1 MATFVGQ
8 QENIIDAI
16 KSLIELDFDAIE
28 AYDAAINRLEN
39 ELYKKAMKEFKSD
52 HERHIRELRQYLEAN
67 NEEAPLE
74 ADIKSILTQGKV
86 AIAALVGDKTV
97 LRAMKS
103 NEEDTNA
110 AYECMIKHRGVSGQ
124 LADILKRGLE
134 DERKH
139 YRWIDNT
146 LNDVKISA

>member
-16 KSLIELDFDAIE
+16 KSLMELDFDAIE

-39 ELYKKAMKEFKSD
+39 EPYKKAMKEFKAD
-52 HERHIRELRQYLEAN
+52 HERHVRELRQYLEGN
-67 NEEAPLE
+67 NEESPTQ
-74 ADIKSILTQGKV
+74 ADIKSLLTQGKV
-86 AIAALVGDKTV
+86 AIAALIGDKAI
-97 LRAMKS
+97 LRAMQS
-103 NEEDTNA
+103 NEEDTNS
-110 AYECMIKHRGVSGQ
+110 AYECMTKHSGVSGQ

-139 YRWIDNT
+139 FRWIDET
-146 LNDVKISA
+146 LNAIKKSA

>member
-39 ELYKKAMKEFKSD
+39 ELYKKAMKEFKAD
-52 HERHIRELRQYLEAN
+52 HERHVRELRAYLKTQ
-67 NEEAPLE
+67 NEKAPNE
-74 ADIKSILTQGKV
+74 ADFKSLLTQGKV
-86 AIAALVGDKTV
+86 AIAALVSEKAI
-97 LRAMKS
+97 LKAMQS

-110 AYECMIKHRGVSGQ
+110 AYECISKHSGVTSP

-134 DERKH
+134 DEQKH

-146 LNDVKISA
+146 LKAEKLSA